1 MSKRNKIVIHPRE
14 VLEGAP
20 MQQAGGGVRDLKLI
34 YPETGFDAKTLCL
47 GVVEIDPGHHS
58 PLHRHN
64 CEEVYYVI
72 KGSGEI
78 ESDGKRYK
86 FSAGCAIFNRP
97 HTIHRVWNTGNE
109 TIQLAVV
116 GGIMF
121 VPLWPKWPTASP
133 YEVFEGTSANAEL
146 PKNYAKSSKRKRTK

>member
-1 MSKRNKIVIHPRE
+1 
-14 VLEGAP
+14 
-20 MQQAGGGVRDLKLI
+20 
-34 YPETGFDAKTLCL
+34 FDAKTLCL
-47 GVVEIDPGHHS
+47 GIVEIDPGHHS

-97 HTIHRVWNTGNE
+97 NTIHRVWNTGDE

-146 PKNYAKSSKRKRTK
+146 AKSEKKSNKRKRAK